1 MDNKQYNTSK
11 MFSQISTRFAS
22 ASTRSNILT
31 RRSLH
36 MTSIARSEG
45 ATAGSK
51 GFKEK
56 ETAVENQWARSH
68 DADLLKSLK
77 KTLADQEQ
85 ATADIK
91 QKLTELESKQK
102 K

>member
-1 MDNKQYNTSK
+1 

-22 ASTRSNILT
+22 TSTRSNILT

-36 MTSIARSEG
+36 MTSIARTEG

-56 ETAVENQWARSH
+56 ETA
-68 DADLLKSLK
+68 

>member
-1 MDNKQYNTSK
+1 ML
-11 MFSQISTRFAS
+11 SQISTRFAS

-36 MTSIARSEG
+36 MTSIARTEG

-68 DADLLKSLK
+68 DAELLQSLR

>member
-1 MDNKQYNTSK
+1 ML
-11 MFSQISTRFAS
+11 SQISTRFAS
-22 ASTRSNILT
+22 TSVRSNILT
-31 RRSLH
+31 RRGLH
-36 MTSIARSEG
+36 MTTIARSEG

-56 ETAVENQWARSH
+56 ENAIENQWARSH
-68 DADLLKSLK
+68 DADLIKSLK
-77 KTLADQEQ
+77 KTLADQEK

-91 QKLTELESKQK
+91 QKLTELDSKHK

>member
-1 MDNKQYNTSK
+1 

-22 ASTRSNILT
+22 TSTRSNILT

-36 MTSIARSEG
+36 MTSIARTEG

-56 ETAVENQWARSH
+56 ETA
-68 DADLLKSLK
+68 
-77 KTLADQEQ
+77 TLADQEQ